1 AYTTRVGKGPFPTE
15 LNDETGDVIRNKGGE
30 FGTTTGRPR
39 RTGWFDAVIVRH
51 SVRTNG
57 LDGLA
62 INKLDTLSGIGT
74 LKMCVGYQKPDGT
87 VLKDFPA
94 ALESLADCA
103 PIYEEFEG
111 FDEDISNCK
120 SFDELPEACK
130 KYIARLEEVCE
141 CKVVMVGNGPDRSQ
155 ILER

>member
-1 AYTTRVGKGPFPTE
+1 KGPFPTE
-15 LNDETGDVIRNKGGE
+15 LDDETGDMIRNKGGE

-51 SVRTNG
+51 SVRVNG

-62 INKLDTLSGIGT
+62 INKLDTLSGIQV
-74 LKMCVGYQKPDGT
+74 LKMCVGYEKPYGSI
-87 VLKDFPA
+87 LKDFPA
-94 ALESLADCA
+94 ALEELADCK
-103 PIYEEFEG
+103 PVYEEFEG
-111 FDEDISNCK
+111 FTEDISGLTEY
-120 SFDELPEACK
+120 DQLPENCK

-141 CKVVMVGNGPDRSQ
+141 CKVVMVGNGPDRTQ